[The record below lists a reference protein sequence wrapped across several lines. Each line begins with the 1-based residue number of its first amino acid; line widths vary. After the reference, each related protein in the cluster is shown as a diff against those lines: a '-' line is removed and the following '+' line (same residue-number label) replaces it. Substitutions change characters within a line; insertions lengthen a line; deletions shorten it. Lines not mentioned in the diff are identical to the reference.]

1 MTRKL
6 PKVCPTCGREF
17 PTNRAQKYC
26 GPECNLAR
34 SFTAPKTHHYPPA
47 SECIIR
53 RREIDADPKLRAC
66 MEAAGQPPEVIPLDA
81 RFARMRKVRART
93 EKAER
98 AEKMSRSGRPR
109 K

>member
-6 PKVCPTCGREF
+6 PK
-17 PTNRAQKYC
+17 
-26 GPECNLAR
+26 
-34 SFTAPKTHHYPPA
+34 
-47 SECIIR
+47 
-53 RREIDADPKLRAC
+53 LRAC
-66 MEAAGQPPEVIPLDA
+66 LEAAGQSPEVIPLDA